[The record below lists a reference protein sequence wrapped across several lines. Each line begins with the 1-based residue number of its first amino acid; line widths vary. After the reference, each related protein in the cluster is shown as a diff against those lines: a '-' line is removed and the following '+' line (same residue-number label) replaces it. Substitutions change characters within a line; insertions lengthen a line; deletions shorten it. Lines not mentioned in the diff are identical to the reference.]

1 MSNKIIQQT
10 MTDKFNKNTTSTFS
24 TDKEK
29 DILKKVKKI
38 EIKTRGIVNEI
49 FSGEYHTVFKG
60 RGMNFAEVR
69 EYSYGDDVRN
79 IDWNVTARTRTPQV
93 KVFEEERELVL
104 MLMVDV
110 SGSGSFGYDENCKRE
125 IATEIGAVLAFS
137 AIKNND
143 KVGLILFSDKIEKF
157 VPPAKGKSHVFRIIR
172 ELIYHK
178 SESNGTSIKAVLEY
192 FNKVQKKK
200 CTTFLVSDFIDDNNY
215 EKGLQ
220 IVSKRHDLIAIDL
233 FSKNERE
240 VSKVGLNY
248 FLDNETGKTVCV
260 DVNQK
265 NKELIN
271 KNISKV
277 VNKRDKLFKKNKVDK
292 VSIDIDESYTNP
304 LMLFFKNRHRRRR

>member
-1 MSNKIIQQT
+1 
-10 MTDKFNKNTTSTFS
+10 MTDKFNNNTNSSS

-38 EIKTRGIVNEI
+38 EIKTRGIVNEV

-104 MLMVDV
+104 MLMVDI
-110 SGSGSFGYDENCKRE
+110 SGSGSFGFDENCKRE

-178 SESNGTSIKAVLEY
+178 SESNGTSLGAVLEY
-192 FNKVQKKK
+192 LNKVQKKK
-200 CTTFLVSDFIDDNNY
+200 CTTFLISDFIDDKNY

-220 IVSKRHDLIAIDL
+220 IVAKRHDLIAIDL

-240 VSKVGLNY
+240 ISKMGLNY
-248 FLDNETGKTVCV
+248 FFDNETGKTVCV
-260 DVNQK
+260 DVNKK

-271 KNISKV
+271 KNISEV
-277 VNKRDKLFKKNKVDK
+277 VNKREKLFKKNKVDK
-292 VSIDIDESYTNP
+292 VSIDIDESYTTP
-304 LMLFFKNRHRRRR
+304 LMLFFKNRHRRKR

>member
-1 MSNKIIQQT
+1 
-10 MTDKFNKNTTSTFS
+10 MTDKFSKNTNSS

-60 RGMNFAEVR
+60 RGMNFSEVR

-143 KVGLILFSDKIEKF
+143 KVGLILFSNKIEKF

-178 SESNGTSIKAVLEY
+178 SESNGTSIEAVLEY
-192 FNKVQKKK
+192 LNKVQKKK

-215 EKGLQ
+215 EKSLQ

-240 VSKVGLNY
+240 VSKMGLNY
-248 FLDNETGKTVCV
+248 FFDNETGKTVCV
-260 DVNQK
+260 DVNKK
-265 NKELIN
+265 NQELIN
-271 KNISKV
+271 KNISEV

-304 LMLFFKNRHRRRR
+304 LMLFFKNRHRRKR

>member
-1 MSNKIIQQT
+1 
-10 MTDKFNKNTTSTFS
+10 
-24 TDKEK
+24 
-29 DILKKVKKI
+29 
-38 EIKTRGIVNEI
+38 
-49 FSGEYHTVFKG
+49 
-60 RGMNFAEVR
+60 MNFAEVR